1 MMRVIDILAAVANR
15 QDLIKEAEEYR
26 RLKRC

>member
-1 MMRVIDILAAVANR
+1 MIRVIDTLAAVAHR